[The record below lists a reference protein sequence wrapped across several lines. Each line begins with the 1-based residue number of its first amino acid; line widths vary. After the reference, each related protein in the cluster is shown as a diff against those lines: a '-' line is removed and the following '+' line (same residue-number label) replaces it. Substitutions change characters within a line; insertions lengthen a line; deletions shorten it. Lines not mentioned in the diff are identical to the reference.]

1 MSAPAARR
9 FSLSLVRGKERSGRK
24 TCPPLR
30 WETRR
35 VAPLHRQ
42 SPAPWSYWL
51 YRSRSRQRVDGIA
64 FAAYSLFSQQQ
75 AQIALSACDQHR
87 RALPMDWQGWGWSAK
102 LNVDPHLKIEMW
114 GTRVRAA
121 SLQSRCFQR
130 WRLRLCCVRRRRHHR
145 RTSGPRRWLCRRPRR

>member
-24 TCPPLR
+24 TCPPHR

-87 RALPMDWQGWGWSAK
+87 SALPMDWQGWGWSAK
-102 LNVDPHLKIEMW
+102 LKVDPHLKIAIV
-114 GTRVRAA
+114 GTPVWAA
-121 SLQSRCFQR
+121 LLLFHCFHA
-130 WRLRLCCVRRRRHHR
+130 WHL
-145 RTSGPRRWLCRRPRR
+145 